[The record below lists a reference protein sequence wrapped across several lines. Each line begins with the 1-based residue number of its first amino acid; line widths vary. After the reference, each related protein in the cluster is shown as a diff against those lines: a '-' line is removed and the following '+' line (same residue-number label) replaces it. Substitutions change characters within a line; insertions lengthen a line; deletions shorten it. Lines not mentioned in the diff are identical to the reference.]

1 MTISLPNPPSPLRG
15 RGVLNKPAMQHTT
28 LPYCDFAASKI
39 SFGGW
44 GIAGGFNWG
53 PQEDRDSIEA
63 LRTAFDSGITLFD
76 TAEGY
81 GAGKS
86 EELFAKALKDV
97 RQHIVI
103 ASKISPQDF
112 AAADLRRSC
121 EDRLRA
127 LRTDYIDLLQL
138 HWPNREVPLAETLG
152 ALADLKKEGKIR
164 AFGVSNFGTQDLGE
178 CLKQGAEVSSNQLPY
193 SLLFRA
199 VEFEVLPLCREAGV
213 PVLAYMPIMQ
223 GLLCDKFSHADE
235 VPEDRARTRHF
246 SRDRPQTRHQ
256 EEGAEEETFQAL
268 AAIRAIVKDTGESM
282 ANVSMAWLLA
292 QEGLGSVIVGGR
304 NARQV
309 KQNVQALE
317 VKLPPET
324 LQRLNEATDNLKQ
337 ILGPNADLWQTDSR
351 VR

>member
-1 MTISLPNPPSPLRG
+1 MQHSSLPF
-15 RGVLNKPAMQHTT
+15 
-28 LPYCDFAASKI
+28 CDFTVSKI

-53 PQEDRDSIEA
+53 QQDDRDSILA
-63 LRTAFDSGITLFD
+63 LRTAYDSGITLFD

-86 EELFAKALKDV
+86 EELFSKALQDV
-97 RQHIVI
+97 RQRIVI

-112 AAADLRRSC
+112 TPFDLKRSC

-138 HWPNREVPLAETLG
+138 HWPNWEVPLAETLG
-152 ALADLKKEGKIR
+152 ALAELKQEGKIR
-164 AFGVSNFGTQDLGE
+164 AFGVSNFGRQDLQE
-178 CLKQGAEVSSNQLPY
+178 CLELGAEISSNQLPY

-199 VEFEVLPLCREAGV
+199 IEFDALPLCREAEV
-213 PVLAYMPIMQ
+213 PVLVYMPIMQ
-223 GLLCDKFSHADE
+223 GLLCDKFKSADE

-246 SRDRPQTRHQ
+246 ARTRPQTRHQ
-256 EEGAEEETFQAL
+256 EEGAEEETFQTL
-268 AAIRAIVKDTGESM
+268 AAIREVVQETGESM

-292 QEGLGSVIVGGR
+292 QEGMGSVIVGGR
-304 NARQV
+304 TGKQV
-309 KQNVQALE
+309 RQNVQALD
-317 VKLPPET
+317 VKLPEHIIR
-324 LQRLNEATDNLKQ
+324 RLNEATQKLKQ
-337 ILGPNADLWQTDSR
+337 TLGPNIDLWQTDSR

>member
-1 MTISLPNPPSPLRG
+1 
-15 RGVLNKPAMQHTT
+15 MQHTT
-28 LPYCDFAASKI
+28 LPHTDFTVSTI

-53 PQEDRDSIEA
+53 PQDDRDSIEA
-63 LRTAFDSGITLFD
+63 LRTAFDCGITLFD

-86 EELFAKALKDV
+86 EELFAKALRDV

-103 ASKISPQDF
+103 ASKISPQAF
-112 AAADLRRSC
+112 AAADLKRSC

-138 HWPNREVPLAETLG
+138 HWPNWEVPLAGTLG
-152 ALADLKKEGKIR
+152 ALAELKQEGKIR
-164 AFGVSNFGTQDLGE
+164 AFGVSNFGTRDLQE
-178 CLKQGAEVSSNQLPY
+178 CLDLGAEVSSNQLPY

-199 VEFEVLPLCREAGV
+199 IEYEVLPLCREAGV

-223 GLLCDKFSHADE
+223 GLLCDKFKTADE

-246 SRDRPQTRHQ
+246 ARTRPQTRHQ
-256 EEGAEEETFQAL
+256 EEGAEEETFRAL
-268 AAIRAIVKDTGESM
+268 AAIRAIVDETGDTM

-292 QEGLGSVIVGGR
+292 QEGMGSVIVGGR
-304 NARQV
+304 NAKQV
-309 KQNVQALE
+309 KENVQVLALQ
-317 VKLPPET
+317 LPLET
-324 LQRLNEATDNLKQ
+324 IDRLNEATDKLKQ
-337 ILGPNADLWQTDSR
+337 TLGPNVDLWQTDSR
-351 VR
+351 IR